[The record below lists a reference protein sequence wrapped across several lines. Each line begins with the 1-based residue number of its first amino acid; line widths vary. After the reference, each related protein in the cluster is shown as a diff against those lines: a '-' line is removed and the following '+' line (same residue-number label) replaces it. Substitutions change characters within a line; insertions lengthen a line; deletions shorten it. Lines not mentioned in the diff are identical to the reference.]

1 MTKVYNRKLKKY
13 EEIKHF
19 GGNALE
25 KVYSSRIL
33 TYILTSKFISKVYG
47 LYNSNSLSKKN
58 INSFIKENNIDI
70 TKYEKEDYKNFNE
83 FFIRKKK
90 NINIDSNKKHLIS
103 PVDGK
108 LLVYKVDNKKIKVKI
123 FTYTLD
129 ELFDTNVVDN
139 FKNGYIMVFRL
150 SVDNYHRFH
159 YIDDGVR
166 LERKRIKG
174 KLHTVS
180 SSSDKY
186 KIFKE
191 NEREYSILDTNNFGI
206 IYYMEVG
213 AMLIGRIINYDKDR
227 FSRGEEKGY
236 FLPGGSTVILLVNN
250 VKIDK
255 DILDNSKDNI
265 EVLVEVG
272 QRVGVLND

>member
-1 MTKVYNRKLKKY
+1 MQAKL
-13 EEIKHF
+13 
-19 GGNALE
+19 
-25 KVYSSRIL
+25 L

-47 LYNSNSLSKKN
+47 LYNSSFLSKKN
-58 INSFIKENNIDI
+58 INNFIKENNIDI
-70 TKYEKEDYKNFNE
+70 IKYEKEDYKNFNE

-90 NINIDSNKKHLIS
+90 NINIDKNKKHLIS

-108 LLVYKVDNKKIKVKI
+108 VLVYKVDNKRIKVKN

-129 ELFDTNVVDN
+129 ELFDTKVIDN
-139 FKNGYIMVFRL
+139 FKNGYVLVFRL

-166 LERKRIKG
+166 VKRKKIKG

-191 NEREYSILDTNNFGI
+191 NEREYSILDTNNFGT

-213 AMLIGRIINYDKDR
+213 DMLIGRIINHDKGTFR
-227 FSRGEEKGY
+227 RGEEKGY

>member
-1 MTKVYNRKLKKY
+1 MTKVYNRKLKHY

-25 KVYSSRIL
+25 KVYSSKLL

-47 LYNSNSLSKKN
+47 LYNSSSLSKKN
-58 INSFIKENNIDI
+58 INNFIKENNIDI

-108 LLVYKVDNKKIKVKI
+108 LLVYKVDNKKIKVKN

-139 FKNGYIMVFRL
+139 FKNGYVMVFRL

-166 LERKRIKG
+166 IKRTRIKG

-213 AMLIGRIINYDKDR
+213 AMLIGRIINHDKGTFR
-227 FSRGEEKGY
+227 RGEEKGY

-255 DILDNSKDNI
+255 DILDNSKNNI

>member
-1 MTKVYNRKLKKY
+1 MTKVYNRKLKEY

-25 KVYSSRIL
+25 KVYSSKLL

-47 LYNSNSLSKKN
+47 LYNSSSLSKKN
-58 INSFIKENNIDI
+58 INNFIKENNIDI

-108 LLVYKVDNKKIKVKI
+108 LLVYKVDNKKIKVKN

-139 FKNGYIMVFRL
+139 FKNGYVMVFRL

-166 LERKRIKG
+166 VKRKKIKG
-174 KLHTVS
+174 KFHTVS

-191 NEREYSILDTNNFGI
+191 NEREYSILDTNKFGI